1 MKKAYKI
8 EISPTQEQKS
18 KIHQTIGVS
27 RFIYNFYISHN
38 KEVYEKEGR
47 FVSGMD
53 FSKWLNNEYIPNNE
67 DKAWRKSVS
76 SKSTKQ
82 AIMNGEKAFKR
93 FFTGVSGFPR
103 FKKKKNQDVK
113 CYFPKNNKTDWTI
126 ERYRVKIP
134 TLGFVRLKEYGYI
147 PKNAIVKSG
156 TVSQKAGRY
165 YVSILCEV
173 EETKVKPKLEETGL
187 GIDLGIKDFAIC
199 STGEVHE
206 NINKTDKVRKL
217 ERKLKREQ
225 RSLSQKYENLKKRGE
240 TSVTNKRANID
251 KNILRIQKLH
261 ARLSNIRLEYIKA
274 VVNTLVKTKPTYI
287 TIEDLNVKG
296 MMKNKHLSKAVA
308 GQCFYT
314 FQTWLLAKCKEYCIE
329 LRQVDRFYPSSKLC
343 SCCGHKKVDLKLSDR
358 VYTCE
363 CGNEMDRDLNACI
376 NLLQAKE
383 YTILT

>member
-113 CYFPKNNKTDWTI
+113 CYF
-126 ERYRVKIP
+126 
-134 TLGFVRLKEYGYI
+134 

>member
-1 MKKAYKI
+1 MKKSYKI
-8 EISPTQEQKS
+8 EINPTQEQKS

-53 FSKWLNNEYIPNNE
+53 FSKWLNNAYIPNNE
-67 DKAWRKSVS
+67 DKAWIKSVS
-76 SKSTKQ
+76 SKATKQ

-93 FFTGVSGFPR
+93 FFIGVSGFPK

-126 ERYRVKIP
+126 ERHRVKIP

-173 EETKVKPKLEETGL
+173 EEAQVKLKLEKTGL

-199 STGEVHE
+199 STGEIHG
-206 NINKTDKVRKL
+206 NINETGKVRKL

-225 RSLSQKYENLKKRGE
+225 RSLSRKYENLKKRGE
-240 TSVTNKRANID
+240 TSATNKRANID
-251 KNILRIQKLH
+251 KNILSVQKLH
-261 ARLSNIRLEYIKA
+261 ARLVNIRLEYVKS
-274 VVNTLVKTKPTYI
+274 VVNKLVKTKPTYI
-287 TIEDLNVKG
+287 IIEDLNIKG

-308 GQCFYT
+308 QQCFYT
-314 FQTWLLAKCKEYCIE
+314 FQTWLLAKCKEYGIE
-329 LRQVDRFYPSSKLC
+329 LHQVDRFYPSSKLC

-363 CGNEMDRDLNACI
+363 CGNEIDRDLNASI